1 MVHVHQSIKNFG
13 KLLIEHDLISK
24 GKTVYL
30 NIHLNNQTL
39 RISFSASLILYRDIH
54 IMRDEFRIPKC
65 KRHDNFLSLAQNFF
79 SSIKKKKKLRINR
92 MSLFCSVCLV
102 SFCQFFCLWM
112 RKIFEQKIRIK
123 PVKAL
128 GRNHEKR
135 SQKIVIEIMIIIK
148 EYLDL

>member
-1 MVHVHQSIKNFG
+1 MVHVHRSFKNFG
-13 KLLIEHDLISK
+13 KLLIEHDQRKDRSFKHTSK
-24 GKTVYL
+24 
-30 NIHLNNQTL
+30 QSTL

-79 SSIKKKKKLRINR
+79 SSIKKKKLRINR